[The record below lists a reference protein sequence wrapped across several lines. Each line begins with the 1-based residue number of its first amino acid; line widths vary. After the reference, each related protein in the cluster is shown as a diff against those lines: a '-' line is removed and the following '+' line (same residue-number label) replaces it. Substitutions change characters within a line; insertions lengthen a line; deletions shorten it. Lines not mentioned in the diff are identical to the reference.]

1 MNASDQRTRLA
12 QKLLAF
18 AQGTPAAKHGAY
30 LLAGWAA
37 LFGLLPRITGHQRVT
52 LKIQLLGYGL
62 LLLWLVL
69 LAGPMLNSAQPL
81 FHAMGHIP
89 GELLLSLIFGGFNLR
104 RYFVGRQLLLALA
117 SQH

>member
-12 QKLLAF
+12 TQLLALT
-18 AQGTPAAKHGAY
+18 QGSVTAKHGAF

-37 LFGLLPRITGHQRVT
+37 MFGLLPRATLPQRVN

-62 LLLWLVL
+62 LLLWLVC
-69 LAGPMLNSAQPL
+69 LAGPMLNSAQPI
-81 FHAMGHIP
+81 FQAMGRVP

-104 RYFVGRQLLLALA
+104 RYFVGRRLLLALA
-117 SQH
+117 SQS